1 MRKTHR
7 PLTQTDVAKIL
18 LGLVVIILIIFAYLF
33 IPRTKEV
40 IKSFKH
46 KKVIVKDSVTVKD
59 VTITLYQPTAKQCG
73 NNKNITANGEHGHIG
88 TCAASLC
95 MFEYNV
101 NMGDTVVI
109 LDGSLRGKYRVN
121 DLSNSKLFAIDVWQ
135 PCNSKKRD
143 CYSTNIKI
151 IH

>member
-18 LGLVVIILIIFAYLF
+18 LGLVVIIIIIFAYLF

-101 NMGDTVVI
+101 N
-109 LDGSLRGKYRVN
+109 VN
-121 DLSNSKLFAIDVWQ
+121 DRQINQSASCPTHWLLPHVDGQRLVPNL
-135 PCNSKKRD
+135 
-143 CYSTNIKI
+143 NIPKAEL
-151 IH
+151 